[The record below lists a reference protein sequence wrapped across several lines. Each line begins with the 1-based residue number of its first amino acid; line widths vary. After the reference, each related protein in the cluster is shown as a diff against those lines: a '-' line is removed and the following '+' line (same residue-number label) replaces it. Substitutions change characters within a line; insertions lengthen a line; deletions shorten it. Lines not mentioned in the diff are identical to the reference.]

1 MMMNELRQAFQIGV
15 EAGSHY
21 SLLIPR
27 ESGSQGSGSR
37 LGSRSGQSMDFRDY
51 RDYQPG
57 DDLRT
62 VDWAAYARSDRL
74 SVKLFHEEVSPHLDL
89 VLDNSRSMALADSA
103 KLQASAALAAML
115 VTAADN
121 ARFSMAVWRCHE
133 DRLEKLHEDP
143 ARPLEWQ
150 SLAYDAEISI
160 DEVLRL
166 SPPKFRR
173 RGIRLLLSDLMWP
186 GTPDLLLQR
195 LLDGSA
201 LGIVV
206 RLVASRDANPVEQ
219 GFVEVVDSE
228 SGEKLDVFFDGQAR
242 RIYDDAY
249 ADHERAWRE
258 ACRKYAVPFVTM
270 NAEHF
275 LAAPALD
282 ELIRIGLVQAV

>member
-1 MMMNELRQAFQIGV
+1 MNELTKAFQLGI
-15 EAGSHY
+15 EAGSRY
-21 SLLIPR
+21 ALLIPR
-27 ESGSQGSGSR
+27 EAGSQGSGSR

-51 RDYQPG
+51 RDYEPG

-62 VDWAAYARSDRL
+62 VDWSAYARSDRL

-89 VLDNSRSMALADSA
+89 VLDNSRSMAISHSA
-103 KLQASAALAAML
+103 KLQAAAALAAML

-143 ARPLEWQ
+143 FRPLEWR
-150 SLAYDAEISI
+150 SLVYDGETSI

-166 SPPKFRR
+166 APPKFRR

-186 GTPDLLLQR
+186 GTPELLLQR

-206 RLVASRDANPVEQ
+206 RLVASRDIHPAEQ
-219 GFVEVVDSE
+219 GFVEVIDSE
-228 SGEKLDVFFDGQAR
+228 SGDRLDVFFDGQAK

-249 ADHERAWRE
+249 SEHERVWRE
-258 ACRKYAVPFVTM
+258 ACRKYAVPFVTI
-270 NAEHF
+270 NAEDF
-275 LAAPALD
+275 IAAPALD
-282 ELIRIGLVQAV
+282 ELIRVGLVQAI